1 MKMQQCHYLLILIEL
16 TCLKYVY
23 TLLQRR
29 LYFKV
34 TFKNK
39 HLEELYSTGQSRK
52 YKKVPVNVVRKL
64 PRAVN
69 VLEQITVIQD
79 LWSYPGY
86 NFENLQGSNQYSMR
100 LSLTWRLIMEIDWT
114 NPEELLELLD

>member
-1 MKMQQCHYLLILIEL
+1 MQQCHYLLILIEL

-29 LYFKV
+29 LCLEV
-34 TFKNK
+34 IFKNK

-86 NFENLQGSNQYSMR
+86 NFENPR
-100 LSLTWRLIMEIDWT
+100 F
-114 NPEELLELLD
+114 